1 MVERDQAR
9 QNGIG
14 RAVLGAGLVLAPGL
28 AGRVWLGDDAA
39 TSGAKVA
46 ARALGIRDIAL
57 GVGLV
62 MALEKKDPVRNWVI
76 GAAAADAIDA
86 AATLIAWSDLPKAG
100 RLAVL
105 ALATGS
111 AVQMGL
117 LARQVK

>member
-1 MVERDQAR
+1 MDERDMAR

-28 AGRVWLGDDAA
+28 AGRVWLGDDAS

-62 MALEKKDPVRNWVI
+62 MALENKQPARNWVI

-86 AATLIAWSDLPKAG
+86 AATLIAWRDLPRAG
-100 RLAVL
+100 RLGVL
-105 ALATGS
+105 ALAAGS
-111 AVQMGL
+111 AVQMGV
-117 LARQVK
+117 LARQMS